1 MAFVYPIYMANLFK
15 GLKPNTKLAKNGFSL
30 SQKHVFSSRP
40 GLALPCLALEVV
52 PNDHIEIDVANLT
65 RTMTLSTASFVRGKF
80 NFDFFFVPYSQIW
93 HPFNQFIDQR
103 KDQHSTLQKGI
114 NYVPTIDLG
123 RLLKLIWQTYQSFSG
138 NISTDAHQASM
149 DIFGYSWAYNALRI
163 LDMLG
168 YGAFY
173 EILTFDNDNEA
184 TVYFTKFNGVYVN
197 IFRMAAYQHIWYD
210 FYRNKYFDV
219 DTEYRDGLSQGLDYV
234 RYWNF
239 DDIDCSAFGSSHPT
253 INVDAPASSDND
265 RIFGLLQQRYVQYK
279 RDLFTSV
286 MPSTQFGAVSSLTLS
301 NVFIESTSG
310 DSAFGN
316 VSADESGVLQP
327 DNGGSSEWNV
337 PSAFDVL
344 QLRKAELLQRWKQ
357 LTLRAGNMVDDN
369 FRAHYGVTSHYESD
383 NNVMFLGS
391 YSSDLQIN
399 PVEGTVNNSDGQIG
413 SLGATGT
420 AVANGSKIVFDLKDH
435 GDYGVI
441 MCIQSF
447 IPENEYNALMVDKQN
462 TMYEPFDFFTP
473 EFQNIGLEAVTR
485 SSYDFAKNVD
495 KRNDLLGYAPRY
507 YAYKTALD
515 KVHGEFIDSPI
526 FGLSQSPSGGSLEHW
541 TAPRHEIL
549 SNAGGSDLKISTR
562 NLATFYVAPSIFN
575 NIFALEISPKNGF
588 TQSQKNDCFVNN
600 VYFDIKAIRPMS
612 SLGLPEF

>member
-1 MAFVYPIYMANLFK
+1 MAFVYLIFMANLFK
-15 GLKPNTKLAKNGFSL
+15 GLRPNTKLAKNGFSL

-103 KDQHSTLQKGI
+103 KDQHTTLQKGI

-123 RLLKLIWQTYQSFSG
+123 RLLNLIWQTYQSFSG
-138 NISTDAHQASM
+138 NTSTVAHQASM
-149 DIFGYSWAYNALRI
+149 DIFGYAWAYNALRM

-184 TVYFTKFNGVYVN
+184 SAFFTKFNGVFVN

-239 DDIDCSAFGSSHPT
+239 DDIDCSDFGSSHPT
-253 INVDAPASSDND
+253 INVASPASSDND

-286 MPSTQFGAVSSLTLS
+286 MPSTQFGAISSISFTDITLDARA
-301 NVFIESTSG
+301 N
-310 DSAFGN
+310 
-316 VSADESGVLQP
+316 ADEDENASVGGSPRKLQYSI
-327 DNGGSSEWNV
+327 DNGDNTDSRWNV

-420 AVANGSKIVFDLKDH
+420 AVANGSKIVFDLKEH

-495 KRNDLLGYAPRY
+495 KRNDLLGYAYP
-507 YAYKTALD
+507 
-515 KVHGEFIDSPI
+515 HS
-526 FGLSQSPSGGSLEHW
+526 
-541 TAPRHEIL
+541 
-549 SNAGGSDLKISTR
+549 
-562 NLATFYVAPSIFN
+562 
-575 NIFALEISPKNGF
+575 
-588 TQSQKNDCFVNN
+588 
-600 VYFDIKAIRPMS
+600 
-612 SLGLPEF
+612 